1 VIGRRRLAAAALV
14 PAALAVLAAS
24 ATGAR
29 PRPAHAFALAACLA
43 TGAGLPPD
51 ADGPRAWARRDL
63 AARTRACADA
73 ERAHRDR
80 ARWET
85 AHQVIRERAQVL
97 DTAARF
103 RSSRAR
109 AGLDPKRAGGP
120 DPAPSRLPPCA
131 RPDAPGEC
139 TATPEQILYQIQRS
153 RAAAGTAAAPGPR

>member
-1 VIGRRRLAAAALV
+1 VIGRQRFAAAALV
-14 PAALAVLAAS
+14 PVTLAALVAG
-24 ATGAR
+24 TPGA
-29 PRPAHAFALAACLA
+29 RPAHAFALAACLA

-51 ADGPRAWARRDL
+51 GDGPGTWARRDP
-63 AARTRACADA
+63 AARTRACAEA

-85 AHQVIRERAQVL
+85 AHRVIRERAQVL

-109 AGLDPKRAGGP
+109 AGLDPKPPAAP
-120 DPAPSRLPPCA
+120 DLAPSRLPPCA

-139 TATPEQILYQIQRS
+139 TATPEQILYQIQKS
-153 RAAAGTAAAPGPR
+153 RAAAGTTDPGPR